1 VARAEGPITDVA
13 ISRDNRWLVIGS
25 DDRTVRLCDLSAKD
39 PAANPAVLRG
49 HAGAVSAVA
58 ISPDNRWLVTGS
70 YDNSARLWLLK
81 MSDLI
86 DLAHRTLGRNFSPDE
101 WQLYFPGEK
110 YRKTFPDS
118 PGPVRISY

>member
-1 VARAEGPITDVA
+1 M
-13 ISRDNRWLVIGS
+13 
-25 DDRTVRLCDLSAKD
+25 
-39 PAANPAVLRG
+39 VLRG
-49 HAGAVSAVA
+49 HDELVSAVG

-70 YDNSARLWLLK
+70 YVNSARLLLLK

-118 PGPVRISY
+118 LGPVRISY

>member
-1 VARAEGPITDVA
+1 M
-13 ISRDNRWLVIGS
+13 
-25 DDRTVRLCDLSAKD
+25 
-39 PAANPAVLRG
+39 VLRG
-49 HAGAVSAVA
+49 HDELVSAVG

-86 DLAHRTLGRNFSPDE
+86 DLAHRTLGRNFFPDE
-101 WQLYFPGEK
+101 WQLYFPGKK